1 VALKQGLQLKLG
13 QSLTMTPQLQQAI
26 RLLQLSALDLQQ
38 EIQEVLEA
46 NPMLEMEDEFGVS
59 AEHADGDAPP
69 EGTDNGTTENGAGAD
84 GSEGAT
90 AEIGELS
97 ATPDSEQTDFD
108 AAAVEVSDTA
118 DQLPDDLPVDT
129 DWDDLYQPSTAPASS
144 SGPSTDFDYA
154 DINSAP
160 ESLRDNL
167 YWQLNLLKLSDTDR
181 LIAELI
187 IDSINPDGMLGQ
199 SIQDLT
205 QTLRYQLG
213 AGDAAAQGEDDPY
226 PDAAEVEAVLKMI
239 QQFEPAGIGARD
251 LRECLLLQL
260 AQIDADTPSL
270 RDAQALVDEHLELL
284 GARDLARLKRV
295 TRLSED
301 ALTAAVTVIQTLN
314 PRPGSILSAEE
325 TEYVVPDVLVRKDKG
340 RWKVE
345 LNPDATPRLRIND
358 LYAGMVKRADNSR
371 DNTFMKDNLQEAKW
385 FMKSLQSRH
394 ETLLKVATKIVEHQ
408 RGFLDY
414 GPEAMKPLV
423 LHDIA
428 DAVEMHES
436 TISRVTSR
444 KYMHTP
450 RGIFELKYFFSSHVG
465 TTTGGEVS
473 STAIRALIK
482 KLTEEEDA
490 KKPLSDSKLAAILK
504 EQNIKVARRTVA
516 KYRESMH
523 IPPSNER
530 KRLI

>member
-1 VALKQGLQLKLG
+1 
-13 QSLTMTPQLQQAI
+13 
-26 RLLQLSALDLQQ
+26 
-38 EIQEVLEA
+38 LE
-46 NPMLEMEDEFGVS
+46 LEDEYGAS
-59 AEHADGDAPP
+59 APNDAADANDHPLESSAAH
-69 EGTDNGTTENGAGAD
+69 ENGAATDGEGADPGAD
-84 GSEGAT
+84 GGTDAAL
-90 AEIGELS
+90 AEL
-97 ATPDSEQTDFD
+97 D

-118 DQLPDDLPVDT
+118 EQLPDDLPVDT

-144 SGPSTDFDYA
+144 SAPANDFDYA

-160 ESLRDNL
+160 ESLRDHL

-187 IDSINPDGMLGQ
+187 IDSISSDGMLTQ
-199 SIQDLT
+199 SVEELT
-205 QTLRYQLG
+205 LTLRRQLG
-213 AGDAAAQGEDDPY
+213 LPDETGTESDDSELGN
-226 PDAAEVEAVLKMI
+226 DEVVAVLKMI
-239 QQFEPAGIGARD
+239 QQFEPSGIGARD

-260 AQIDADTPSL
+260 EQIPATSPSL
-270 RDAQALVDEHLELL
+270 TDARMLVSDHLELL
-284 GARDLARLKRV
+284 GARDLLRLKRA
-295 TRLSED
+295 TRLSEE
-301 ALTAAVTVIQTLN
+301 ALTAAITVIQALN
-314 PRPGSILSAEE
+314 PRPGSVLAADE
-325 TEYVVPDVLVRKDKG
+325 TEYVVPDVLVRKVND

-345 LNPDATPRLRIND
+345 LNGEATPKLRIND

-371 DNTFMKDNLQEAKW
+371 DNTFLKDNLQEARW

-408 RGFLDY
+408 RGFLEY

-428 DAVEMHES
+428 EAVEMHES

-516 KYRESMH
+516 KYRESMN

>member
-1 VALKQGLQLKLG
+1 MKMG

-26 RLLQLSALDLQQ
+26 RLLQLSSLDLQQ
-38 EIQEVLEA
+38 EIQEVLES
-46 NPMLEMEDEFGVS
+46 NPMLETDEDFDDQANGSDPDSAADNDNGDNSTETTQIDGDLDAAQTDTTDTPELGNSDS
-59 AEHADGDAPP
+59 AEQ
-69 EGTDNGTTENGAGAD
+69 
-84 GSEGAT
+84 
-90 AEIGELS
+90 I
-97 ATPDSEQTDFD
+97 
-108 AAAVEVSDTA
+108 
-118 DQLPDDLPVDT
+118 PDDLPVDT
-129 DWDDLYQPSTAPASS
+129 DWDDLYQPASTSSAP
-144 SGPSTDFDYA
+144 SGDTDWDFA
-154 DINSAP
+154 DVNSAP
-160 ESLRDNL
+160 ESLHDSL
-167 YWQLNLLKLSDTDR
+167 LWQLNLLKLSALDR
-181 LIAELI
+181 AIGEII
-187 IDSINPDGMLGQ
+187 IDAIDADGMLSQ
-199 SIQDLT
+199 SVEEITDSL
-205 QTLRYQLG
+205 LANLS
-213 AGDAAAQGEDDPY
+213 AADAAATSDTEEP
-226 PDAAEVEAVLKMI
+226 AISTAEVTAVLKMI
-239 QQFEPAGIGARD
+239 QQFEPTGIGARD
-251 LRECLLLQL
+251 LPECLMLQL
-260 AQIDADTPSL
+260 AVLPADTPHLCETKTVVS
-270 RDAQALVDEHLELL
+270 EHLALL
-284 GARDLARLKRV
+284 GARDFAGLKRASKMNEE
-295 TRLSED
+295 L
-301 ALTAAVTVIQTLN
+301 LAAVIELIQSLN
-314 PRPGSILSAEE
+314 PRPGSVLSSEAP
-325 TEYVVPDVLVRKDKG
+325 EYIVPDVFVRKEKG

-345 LNPDATPRLRIND
+345 LNPDSTPKLRINSG
-358 LYAGMVKRADNSR
+358 YAGLIKRADNSP
-371 DNTFMKDNLQEAKW
+371 DNTFLKDNLQEARW

-450 RGIFELKYFFSSHVG
+450 RGIYELKYFFSSHVG

-516 KYRESMH
+516 KYRESMN

-530 KRLI
+530 KRLV